1 MNRLNGHHWGFERIP
16 QDAAARK
23 QTTSS
28 GRLLSALGIFLIA
41 LIFCLPSPLA
51 AQKLYDPNHPDV
63 EAMVN
68 RGVAFM
74 ERNPPRG
81 LDEGLL
87 AALAV
92 IETKKRYENEVPRD
106 NPIVRNAVEGIL
118 QAVASDQAFSNDQAG
133 GVAPMLRSTGAYIP
147 CLGVIVLCEVNDQ
160 LYAEQIK
167 YLLGMVVR
175 RQNSDGGFG
184 YPHEKEVTDTS
195 QGQYIGL
202 ALTVAKN
209 HGFKWDIEAARRL
222 LETFCETQINDT
234 WIYHYSGREPRGRPA
249 SDFDRTPRLSIH
261 VAGLSSTY
269 LLADLLNLRIRG
281 KRGSGAVVGADN
293 AASVAAVANS
303 DVEPLPS
310 GVRVYVKPKEGESKA
325 DDPLVNFD
333 TSKINGVLSSGTRW
347 LVGQYEVFPKVWPFY
362 YLYGFERYAF
372 FREKSEGAVSELPNW
387 YDDGVVELMNRQL
400 GDGSWKLPQEDVNSG
415 RVAIGETSP
424 IQATGL
430 AILFLVRSSQILF
443 VEGREGVT
451 IGNDSLTPN
460 TRIDMSNGTVTT
472 SELGKGIDD
481 VMSLIKNSGG
491 DEELE
496 QLLPVLGAA
505 IRQLSEDPTKSRG
518 EKMAALRGLVLHE
531 DNLRRLVAV
540 KVLAGLQ
547 DLDSVPALLFALTD
561 PDLEVCRE
569 AHNGLRLISRK
580 IDSFPL
586 TSDPTPKEYLDL
598 KKKWTEWYLKL
609 RPNAELMD

>member
-1 MNRLNGHHWGFERIP
+1 MNRFTSHHSGISRNIGAPGHLAMTLGVFLV
-16 QDAAARK
+16 A
-23 QTTSS
+23 
-28 GRLLSALGIFLIA
+28 LLAWF
-41 LIFCLPSPLA
+41 PNPVA

-68 RGVAFM
+68 RGISYIEA
-74 ERNPPRG
+74 NPPRG
-81 LDEGLL
+81 IDEALL
-87 AALAV
+87 AALAI

-106 NPIVRNAVEGIL
+106 NPIVRKAVDDVL
-118 QAVASDQAFSNDQAG
+118 QAVADDQAG
-133 GVAPMLRSTGAYIP
+133 GIAPFLRSTGAYVP

-160 LYAEQIK
+160 LYASQIN
-167 YLLGMVVR
+167 YLLGLVLR
-175 RQNSDGGFG
+175 RQNADGGFG

-209 HGFKWDIEAARRL
+209 HGFQWDVEAARRL
-222 LETFCETQINDT
+222 LETFCNTQVNDT
-234 WIYHYSGREPRGRPA
+234 WVYHYSGRQPRGGNAPE
-249 SDFDRTPRLSIH
+249 FDRTPRLSIH

-281 KRGSGAVVGADN
+281 KRGSGPVTGAEN
-293 AASVAAVANS
+293 AAAAAATASS
-303 DVEPLPS
+303 DVEPLPPA
-310 GVRVYVKPKEGESKA
+310 VRIYVKPKEGEAKA
-325 DDPLVNFD
+325 DDPIVSFD
-333 TSKINGVLSSGTRW
+333 TSKLNGVLTGGSRW
-347 LVGQYEVFPKVWPFY
+347 LVSQYEVFPKVWPY
-362 YLYGFERYAF
+362 YYMYGFERYAF

-387 YDDGVVELMNRQL
+387 YDDGVVELMNRQQ
-400 GDGSWKLPQEDVNSG
+400 GNGSWEFPKADINSG
-415 RVAIGETSP
+415 QVSIGESNP
-424 IQATGL
+424 NQATGL

-451 IGNDSLTPN
+451 IGNDSLKPN
-460 TRIDMSNGTVTT
+460 TRLDMTNGAITS

-481 VMSLIKNSGG
+481 VMNLIKKSGG
-491 DEELE
+491 EEELE

-505 IRQLSEDPTKSRG
+505 IRQMSEDPSKSRG
-518 EKMAALRGLVLHE
+518 EKMAALRALVLHE

-569 AHNGLRLISRK
+569 AHNGLRLVSRK
-580 IDSFPL
+580 VDSFPL
-586 TSDPTPKEYLDL
+586 SSDPTPKEYLDL
-598 KKKWTEWYLKL
+598 KKKWTDWYLKL

>member
-1 MNRLNGHHWGFERIP
+1 MNWVNNQPW
-16 QDAAARK
+16 
-23 QTTSS
+23 
-28 GRLLSALGIFLIA
+28 LIA
-41 LIFCLPSPLA
+41 SRRLRGAWRLPFLTLSLFLVISLVWLSSPVT

-68 RGVAFM
+68 RGISYVEA
-74 ERNPPRG
+74 NAPRG
-81 LDEGLL
+81 IDEALL
-87 AALAV
+87 AALAI

-106 NPIVRNAVEGIL
+106 NPIVRKAVEDTL
-118 QAVASDQAFSNDQAG
+118 QAVADDQAG
-133 GVAPMLRSTGAYIP
+133 GVAPFLRSTGAYVP

-160 LYAEQIK
+160 LYASQIN
-167 YLLGMVVR
+167 YLLGLVLR
-175 RQNSDGGFG
+175 RQNAEGGFG

-209 HGFKWDIEAARRL
+209 HGFQWDVEAAKRL
-222 LETFCETQINDT
+222 LETFCNTQVNDT
-234 WIYHYSGREPRGRPA
+234 WVYHYTGRQPRGGNAPE
-249 SDFDRTPRLSIH
+249 FDRTPRLSIH

-281 KRGSGAVVGADN
+281 KRGAGAVTGSDN

-303 DVEPLPS
+303 DVDPLPPA
-310 GVRVYVKPKEGESKA
+310 VRIYVKPKEGESKA
-325 DDPLVNFD
+325 DDPIVSFD
-333 TSKINGVLSSGTRW
+333 TSKLNGVLTGGTRW
-347 LVGQYEVFPKVWPFY
+347 LVSQYQVFPEVWPY
-362 YLYGFERYAF
+362 YYMYGFERYAF

-387 YDDGVVELMNRQL
+387 YDDGVVELMNRQQ
-400 GDGSWKLPQEDVNSG
+400 GNGSWEFPKADINSG
-415 RVAIGETSP
+415 RVSIGESNP
-424 IQATGL
+424 NQATCL

-451 IGNDSLTPN
+451 IGNDSLKPN
-460 TRIDMSNGTVTT
+460 TRIDMTNGTVNS

-481 VMSLIKNSGG
+481 VMNLIKKSGG
-491 DEELE
+491 EEELE
-496 QLLPVLGAA
+496 QLLPILGAA
-505 IRQLSEDPTKSRG
+505 IRQLSEDPSKSRG
-518 EKMAALRGLVLHE
+518 EKMAALRALVLHE

-561 PDLEVCRE
+561 PDLDVCRE

-586 TSDPTPKEYLDL
+586 SSDPTPKEYLDL
-598 KKKWTEWYLKL
+598 KKKWTDWYLKL

>member
-1 MNRLNGHHWGFERIP
+1 MSWNKSHLCRI
-16 QDAAARK
+16 
-23 QTTSS
+23 TSS
-28 GRLLSALGIFLIA
+28 SDLGAQRLSLLTLGFFLVT
-41 LIFCLPSPLA
+41 LFVWLPTPVA

-68 RGVAFM
+68 RAISYVEA
-74 ERNPPRG
+74 NAPRG
-81 LDEGLL
+81 IDEGLL
-87 AALAV
+87 AALAI

-106 NPIVRNAVEGIL
+106 HPIVRNAVEQVL
-118 QAVASDQAFSNDQAG
+118 QAVADDQAG
-133 GVAPMLRSTGAYIP
+133 GVAPFLRSTGAYVP

-160 LYAEQIK
+160 LYASQIT
-167 YLLGMVVR
+167 YLLGLVLR
-175 RQNSDGGFG
+175 RQNADGGFG

-209 HGFKWDIEAARRL
+209 HGFQWDVEAAKRL
-222 LETFCETQINDT
+222 LETFCNTQVNDT
-234 WIYHYSGREPRGRPA
+234 WVYHYTGRQPRGGNAPE
-249 SDFDRTPRLSIH
+249 FDRTPRLSIH

-281 KRGSGAVVGADN
+281 KRGSGPASGVEN

-303 DVEPLPS
+303 DADPLPPA
-310 GVRVYVKPKEGESKA
+310 VRIYVKPKEGESKA
-325 DDPLVNFD
+325 DDPVVSFD
-333 TSKINGVLSSGTRW
+333 TSKLNGVLTSGTRW
-347 LVGQYEVFPKVWPFY
+347 LVSQYQVFPKVWPY
-362 YLYGFERYAF
+362 YYMYGFERYAF

-400 GDGSWKLPQEDVNSG
+400 GNGSWEFPKADINSG
-415 RVAIGETSP
+415 QVSIGESNP
-424 IQATGL
+424 NQATCL
-430 AILFLVRSSQILF
+430 AVLFLVRSSQILF

-451 IGNDSLTPN
+451 IGNDSLKPN
-460 TRIDMSNGTVTT
+460 TRIEMANGTVTS

-481 VMSLIKNSGG
+481 VMNLIKKSGG
-491 DEELE
+491 EEELE
-496 QLLPVLGAA
+496 QLLPILSAA
-505 IRQLSEDPTKSRG
+505 IRQLSEDPGKSRG
-518 EKMAALRGLVLHE
+518 EKMAALRALVLHE

-561 PDLEVCRE
+561 PDLDVCRE

-586 TSDPTPKEYLDL
+586 SSDPTPKEFLDL
-598 KKKWTEWYLKL
+598 KKKWTDWYLKL

>member
-1 MNRLNGHHWGFERIP
+1 MTLGVFLV
-16 QDAAARK
+16 A
-23 QTTSS
+23 
-28 GRLLSALGIFLIA
+28 LLAWF
-41 LIFCLPSPLA
+41 PNPVA

-68 RGVAFM
+68 RGISYIEA
-74 ERNPPRG
+74 NPPRG
-81 LDEGLL
+81 IDEALL
-87 AALAV
+87 AALAI

-106 NPIVRNAVEGIL
+106 NPIVRKAVDDVL
-118 QAVASDQAFSNDQAG
+118 QAVADDQAG
-133 GVAPMLRSTGAYIP
+133 GIAPFLRSTGAYVP

-160 LYAEQIK
+160 LYASQIN
-167 YLLGMVVR
+167 YLLGLVLR
-175 RQNSDGGFG
+175 RQNADGGFG

-209 HGFKWDIEAARRL
+209 HGFQWDVEAARRL
-222 LETFCETQINDT
+222 LETFCNTQVNDT
-234 WIYHYSGREPRGRPA
+234 WVYHYSGRQPRGGNAPE
-249 SDFDRTPRLSIH
+249 FDRTPRLSIH

-281 KRGSGAVVGADN
+281 KRGSGPVTGAEN
-293 AASVAAVANS
+293 AAAAAATASS
-303 DVEPLPS
+303 DVEPLPPA
-310 GVRVYVKPKEGESKA
+310 VRIYVKPKEGEAKA
-325 DDPLVNFD
+325 DDPIVSFD
-333 TSKINGVLSSGTRW
+333 TSKLNGVLTGGSRW
-347 LVGQYEVFPKVWPFY
+347 LVSQYEVFPKVWPY
-362 YLYGFERYAF
+362 YYMYGFERYAF

-387 YDDGVVELMNRQL
+387 YDDGVVELMNRQQ
-400 GDGSWKLPQEDVNSG
+400 GNGSWEFPKADINSG
-415 RVAIGETSP
+415 QVSIGESNP
-424 IQATGL
+424 NQATGL

-451 IGNDSLTPN
+451 IGNDSLKPN
-460 TRIDMSNGTVTT
+460 TRLDMTNGAITS

-481 VMSLIKNSGG
+481 VMNLIKKSGG
-491 DEELE
+491 EEELE

-505 IRQLSEDPTKSRG
+505 IRQMSEDPSKSRG
-518 EKMAALRGLVLHE
+518 EKMAALRALVLHE

-569 AHNGLRLISRK
+569 AHNGLRLVSRK
-580 IDSFPL
+580 VDSFPL
-586 TSDPTPKEYLDL
+586 SSDPTPKEYLDL
-598 KKKWTEWYLKL
+598 KKKWTDWYLKL

>member
-1 MNRLNGHHWGFERIP
+1 MNWVDS
-16 QDAAARK
+16 QAC
-23 QTTSS
+23 
-28 GRLLSALGIFLIA
+28 LIA
-41 LIFCLPSPLA
+41 SRSNRGAQHLSILTYLSFLTRLSFFTRGLFLLIPLVWWASPAA

-68 RGVAFM
+68 RGISYVEA
-74 ERNPPRG
+74 NAPRG
-81 LDEGLL
+81 IDEGLL
-87 AALAV
+87 AALAI

-106 NPIVRNAVEGIL
+106 NPIVRKAVEDVV
-118 QAVASDQAFSNDQAG
+118 QAVADDQAG
-133 GVAPMLRSTGAYIP
+133 GVAPFLRSTGAYVP

-160 LYAEQIK
+160 LYASQIN
-167 YLLGMVVR
+167 YLLGLVLR
-175 RQNSDGGFG
+175 RQNAEGGFG

-209 HGFKWDIEAARRL
+209 HGFQWDVEAAKRL
-222 LETFCETQINDT
+222 LETFCNTQVNDT
-234 WIYHYSGREPRGRPA
+234 WVYHYTGRQPRGGNAPE
-249 SDFDRTPRLSIH
+249 FDRTPRLSIH

-281 KRGSGAVVGADN
+281 KRGAGAVTGAEN
-293 AASVAAVANS
+293 AASAAAVANS
-303 DVEPLPS
+303 DVDPLPQA
-310 GVRVYVKPKEGESKA
+310 VRIYVKPKEGESKA
-325 DDPLVNFD
+325 DDPIVSFD
-333 TSKINGVLSSGTRW
+333 TSKLNGVLTGGTRW
-347 LVGQYEVFPKVWPFY
+347 LVSQYQVFPEVWPY
-362 YLYGFERYAF
+362 YYMYGFERYAF

-387 YDDGVVELMNRQL
+387 YDDGVVELMNRQQ
-400 GDGSWKLPQEDVNSG
+400 GNGAWEFPKADINSG
-415 RVAIGETSP
+415 RVSIGESNP
-424 IQATGL
+424 NQATCL

-451 IGNDSLTPN
+451 IGNDSLKPN
-460 TRIDMSNGTVTT
+460 TRIDMTNGTVNS

-481 VMSLIKNSGG
+481 VMNLIKKSGG
-491 DEELE
+491 EEELE
-496 QLLPVLGAA
+496 QLLPILGAA
-505 IRQLSEDPTKSRG
+505 IRQLSEDPSKSRG
-518 EKMAALRGLVLHE
+518 EKMAALRALVLHE

-561 PDLEVCRE
+561 PDLDVCRE

-586 TSDPTPKEYLDL
+586 SSDPTPKEYLDL
-598 KKKWTEWYLKL
+598 KKKWTDWYLKL
-609 RPNAELMD
+609 RPDAELMD

>member
-1 MNRLNGHHWGFERIP
+1 MNWVDS
-16 QDAAARK
+16 QAC
-23 QTTSS
+23 
-28 GRLLSALGIFLIA
+28 LIA
-41 LIFCLPSPLA
+41 SRSNRGAQHLSFLTYLSFLTRGLFLVIPLVWWASPAA

-68 RGVAFM
+68 RGISYVEA
-74 ERNPPRG
+74 NAPRG
-81 LDEGLL
+81 IDEGLL
-87 AALAV
+87 AALAI

-106 NPIVRNAVEGIL
+106 NPIVRKAVEDVL
-118 QAVASDQAFSNDQAG
+118 QAVADDQAG
-133 GVAPMLRSTGAYIP
+133 GVAPFLRSTGAYVP

-160 LYAEQIK
+160 LYASQIN
-167 YLLGMVVR
+167 YLLGLVLR
-175 RQNSDGGFG
+175 RQNAEGGFG

-209 HGFKWDIEAARRL
+209 HGFQWDVEAAKRL
-222 LETFCETQINDT
+222 LETFCNTQVNDT
-234 WIYHYSGREPRGRPA
+234 WVYHYTGRQPRGGNAPE
-249 SDFDRTPRLSIH
+249 FDRTPRLSIH

-281 KRGSGAVVGADN
+281 KRGAGAVTGAEN
-293 AASVAAVANS
+293 AASVAVANS
-303 DVEPLPS
+303 DVDPLPPA
-310 GVRVYVKPKEGESKA
+310 VRIYVKPKEGESKA
-325 DDPLVNFD
+325 DDPIVSFD
-333 TSKINGVLSSGTRW
+333 TSKLNGVLTGGTRW
-347 LVGQYEVFPKVWPFY
+347 LVSQYQVFPEVWPY
-362 YLYGFERYAF
+362 YYMYGFERYAF

-387 YDDGVVELMNRQL
+387 YDDGVVELINRQQ
-400 GDGSWKLPQEDVNSG
+400 GNGSWEFPKADINSG
-415 RVAIGETSP
+415 RVSIGESNP
-424 IQATGL
+424 NQATCL

-451 IGNDSLTPN
+451 IGNDSLKPN
-460 TRIDMSNGTVTT
+460 TRIDMTNGTVNS

-481 VMSLIKNSGG
+481 VMNLIKKSGG
-491 DEELE
+491 EEELE
-496 QLLPVLGAA
+496 QLLPILGAA
-505 IRQLSEDPTKSRG
+505 IRQLSEDPSKSRG
-518 EKMAALRGLVLHE
+518 EKMAALRALVLHE

-561 PDLEVCRE
+561 PDLDVCRE

-586 TSDPTPKEYLDL
+586 SSDPTPKEYLDL
-598 KKKWTEWYLKL
+598 KKKWTDWYLKL
-609 RPNAELMD
+609 RPDAELMD

>member
-1 MNRLNGHHWGFERIP
+1 MNWVNNQPW
-16 QDAAARK
+16 
-23 QTTSS
+23 
-28 GRLLSALGIFLIA
+28 LIA
-41 LIFCLPSPLA
+41 SRRLRGAWRLPFLTLSLFLVISLVWLSSTVT

-68 RGVAFM
+68 RGISYVEA
-74 ERNPPRG
+74 NAPRG
-81 LDEGLL
+81 IDEALL
-87 AALAV
+87 AALAI

-106 NPIVRNAVEGIL
+106 NPIVRKAVEDTL
-118 QAVASDQAFSNDQAG
+118 QAVADDQAG
-133 GVAPMLRSTGAYIP
+133 GVAPFLRSTGAYVP

-160 LYAEQIK
+160 LYASQIN
-167 YLLGMVVR
+167 YLLGLVLR
-175 RQNSDGGFG
+175 RQNAEGGFG

-209 HGFKWDIEAARRL
+209 HGFQWDVEAAKRL
-222 LETFCETQINDT
+222 LETFCNTQVNDT
-234 WIYHYSGREPRGRPA
+234 WVYHYSGRQPRGGNAPE
-249 SDFDRTPRLSIH
+249 FDRTPRLSIH

-281 KRGSGAVVGADN
+281 KRGAGAVTGSDN

-303 DVEPLPS
+303 DVDPLPPA
-310 GVRVYVKPKEGESKA
+310 VRIYVKPKEGESKA
-325 DDPLVNFD
+325 DDPIVSFD
-333 TSKINGVLSSGTRW
+333 TSKLNGVLTGGTRW
-347 LVGQYEVFPKVWPFY
+347 LVSQYQVFPEVWPY
-362 YLYGFERYAF
+362 YYMYGFERYAF

-387 YDDGVVELMNRQL
+387 YDDGVVELMNRQQ
-400 GDGSWKLPQEDVNSG
+400 GNGSWEFPKADINSG
-415 RVAIGETSP
+415 RVSIGESNP
-424 IQATGL
+424 NQATCL

-451 IGNDSLTPN
+451 IGNDSLKPN
-460 TRIDMSNGTVTT
+460 TRIDMTNGTVNS

-481 VMSLIKNSGG
+481 VMNLIKKSGG
-491 DEELE
+491 EEELE
-496 QLLPVLGAA
+496 QLLPILGAA
-505 IRQLSEDPTKSRG
+505 IRQLSEDPSKSRG
-518 EKMAALRGLVLHE
+518 EKMAALRALVLHE

-561 PDLEVCRE
+561 PDLDVCRE

-586 TSDPTPKEYLDL
+586 SSDPTPKEYLDL
-598 KKKWTEWYLKL
+598 KKKWTDWYLKL

>member
-1 MNRLNGHHWGFERIP
+1 MNWVNNQPW
-16 QDAAARK
+16 
-23 QTTSS
+23 
-28 GRLLSALGIFLIA
+28 LIA
-41 LIFCLPSPLA
+41 SRRLRGAWRLPFLTLSLFLVISLVWLSSTVT

-68 RGVAFM
+68 RGISYVEA
-74 ERNPPRG
+74 NAPRG
-81 LDEGLL
+81 IDEALL
-87 AALAV
+87 AALAI

-106 NPIVRNAVEGIL
+106 NPIVRKAVEDTL
-118 QAVASDQAFSNDQAG
+118 QAVADDQAG
-133 GVAPMLRSTGAYIP
+133 GVAPFLRSTGAYVP

-160 LYAEQIK
+160 LYASQIN
-167 YLLGMVVR
+167 YLLGLVLR
-175 RQNSDGGFG
+175 RQNAEGGFG

-209 HGFKWDIEAARRL
+209 HGFQWDVEAAKRL
-222 LETFCETQINDT
+222 LETFCNTQVNDT
-234 WIYHYSGREPRGRPA
+234 WVYHYTGRQPRGGNAPE
-249 SDFDRTPRLSIH
+249 FDRTPRLSIH

-281 KRGSGAVVGADN
+281 KRGAGAVTGSDN

-303 DVEPLPS
+303 DVDPLPPA
-310 GVRVYVKPKEGESKA
+310 VRIYVKPKEGESKA
-325 DDPLVNFD
+325 DDPIVSFD
-333 TSKINGVLSSGTRW
+333 TSKLNGVLTGGTRW
-347 LVGQYEVFPKVWPFY
+347 LVSQYQVFPEVWPY
-362 YLYGFERYAF
+362 YYMYGFERYAF

-387 YDDGVVELMNRQL
+387 YDDGVVELMNRQQ
-400 GDGSWKLPQEDVNSG
+400 GNGSWEFPKADINSG
-415 RVAIGETSP
+415 RVSIGESNP
-424 IQATGL
+424 NQATCL

-451 IGNDSLTPN
+451 IGNDSLKPN
-460 TRIDMSNGTVTT
+460 TRIDMTNGTVNS

-481 VMSLIKNSGG
+481 VMNLIKKSGG
-491 DEELE
+491 EEELE
-496 QLLPVLGAA
+496 QLLPILGAA
-505 IRQLSEDPTKSRG
+505 IRQLSEDPSKSRG
-518 EKMAALRGLVLHE
+518 EKMAALRALVLHE

-561 PDLEVCRE
+561 PDLDVCRE

-586 TSDPTPKEYLDL
+586 SSDPTPKEYLDL
-598 KKKWTEWYLKL
+598 KKKWTDWYLKL